1 MGVIT
6 ESDGAAGEYEEVE
19 IPAAPDT
26 DGGLAGSVLR
36 RKSPRPSRRAVLYV
50 HSSRGSGVP
59 SDLARWF
66 TERGFHFYLADVGPQ
81 RIPGGRARLARVR
94 RRAARRARFAR
105 LDAACGYLRETD
117 GIDSVVISAHSAD
130 ALTVA
135 LWCDARRDAEPPG
148 ALILSSPAFGRRL
161 RRGLRIAC
169 PVLVMSPAAGQ
180 AGSGQAGSGQAGSG
194 QAGSGQAGSGQAGSG
209 QAAPP
214 KISRFRRKLDSR
226 AMAPA
231 GARFRRRGSN
241 GITTAL
247 GPHVTW
253 LWLASGLEGAE
264 HASAADRRL
273 LFDEMGRW
281 LGAYMYGKVRDQ
293 LI

>member
-6 ESDGAAGEYEEVE
+6 QSGGAAGEYEEVD

-26 DGGLAGSVLR
+26 GGEPAGSVLR
-36 RKSPRPSRRAVLYV
+36 RRSPRPSRRAVLYV
-50 HSSRGSGVP
+50 HSSGSSGAP
-59 SDLARWF
+59 ADLTRWY
-66 TERGFHFYLADVGPQ
+66 TERGFHFYSADLSAHA
-81 RIPGGRARLARVR
+81 IPRVRPRLARFR

-135 LWCDARRDAEPPG
+135 LWCDARRDAAPAG
-148 ALILSSPAFGRRL
+148 AVILSSPAFGRRL

-169 PVLVMSPAAGQ
+169 PVLVMCRAAGRNADQ
-180 AGSGQAGSGQAGSG
+180 AGRRTVR
-194 QAGSGQAGSGQAGSG
+194 
-209 QAAPP
+209 
-214 KISRFRRKLDSR
+214 RFRRQR
-226 AMAPA
+226 GRGCAPA
-231 GARFRRRGSN
+231 L
-241 GITTAL
+241 L

-253 LWLASGLEGAE
+253 LWLASGLEGPE
-264 HASAADRRL
+264 HTADRRL

-281 LGAYMYGKVRDQ
+281 LGAYMYGQVRDQ
-293 LI
+293 LL

>member
-81 RIPGGRARLARVR
+81 RIPGGRASLARVR

-180 AGSGQAGSGQAGSG
+180 AGSGQAGSGQA
-194 QAGSGQAGSGQAGSG
+194 
-209 QAAPP
+209 APP